1 MKSRIPKAEQGR
13 IRDSQ
18 RPGTGLEIIF
28 LQKPQRPNLF
38 FGHEVLQMFSFFP
51 GREALIYSSN
61 VHAVAGEESWL
72 GALQVAGG
80 QITLEKGVTAL

>member
-1 MKSRIPKAEQGR
+1 
-13 IRDSQ
+13 
-18 RPGTGLEIIF
+18 
-28 LQKPQRPNLF
+28 
-38 FGHEVLQMFSFFP
+38 MFSFFP